1 MGTASG
7 IFIQPHPAILD
18 DALIEACAT
27 AHDAIKLCWM
37 LRAVKI
43 DQNTAAA
50 KCEIKPPHFSNIL
63 QGKKYLPPNKIRLFQ
78 EVMGNLAITQFLAKE
93 SGLRVERESRE
104 QAEIRRL
111 RHQIAQMKGV
121 A

>member
-1 MGTASG
+1 MGIVSEVYV
-7 IFIQPHPAILD
+7 PPKPALLD
-18 DALIEACAT
+18 DALIDSCCT
-27 AHDAIKLCWM
+27 AHDAIKLCWR
-37 LRAVKI
+37 LRAVKL

-63 QGKKYLPPNKIRLFQ
+63 KGKKYLPPNKIVLFQ